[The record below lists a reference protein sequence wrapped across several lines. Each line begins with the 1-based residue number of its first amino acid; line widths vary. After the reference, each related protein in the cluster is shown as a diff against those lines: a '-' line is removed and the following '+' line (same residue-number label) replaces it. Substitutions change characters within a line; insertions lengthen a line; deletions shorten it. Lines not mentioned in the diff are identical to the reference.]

1 MRHLSQAL
9 CGSPGF
15 GVRAALRVCR
25 PHMQHKISISY
36 YYYSTRLTWLTWL
49 NAVPQGFLLSQVKP
63 LSQVVTWLR
72 VAAVWFCC

>member
-1 MRHLSQAL
+1 MSPLSQAL

-49 NAVPQGFLLSQVKP
+49 DAAPQGFLLSQVKP